1 MNYGT
6 TRTSGAGG
14 YARGEEFGGGR
25 GVDSDDWEHNVAR
38 SNKYAVSSGM
48 QDAYRCVEFG
58 ERRRIRRNT
67 AVYTI
72 QTKNMQYLMQAN

>member
-1 MNYGT
+1 MNNGT

-48 QDAYRCVEFG
+48 HIDVWSLESG
-58 ERRRIRRNT
+58 GG
-67 AVYTI
+67 
-72 QTKNMQYLMQAN
+72 